1 MWEIGHMLLPPPVKS
16 KSHSNVG
23 DILPSGDRPPWVQL
37 RLVPLDDER
46 WVFGKDVVLPGVL
59 AFSVEFVG
67 RVEYI

>member
-1 MWEIGHMLLPPPVKS
+1 MLLPPPVKS

-23 DILPSGDRPPWVQL
+23 GILPSWGRLPLARL

-59 AFSVEFVG
+59 AFAVEFVG